1 MNAARNALDTK
12 ITDQAEQQARA
23 WLMEHLGAYNF
34 GGEMLRSLT
43 TLLLATEA
51 ACFKV
56 VEQEIARR
64 VNGMNDDESG
74 DLECDPATLCRW
86 LREQAQ
92 ARRTG

>member
-1 MNAARNALDTK
+1 MTR
-12 ITDQAEQQARA
+12 DQAEQQARA
-23 WLMEHLGAYNF
+23 FCEEFADEFVMREAIERLA
-34 GGEMLRSLT
+34 

-86 LREQAQ
+86 LREQAAQ
-92 ARRTG
+92 RRTG